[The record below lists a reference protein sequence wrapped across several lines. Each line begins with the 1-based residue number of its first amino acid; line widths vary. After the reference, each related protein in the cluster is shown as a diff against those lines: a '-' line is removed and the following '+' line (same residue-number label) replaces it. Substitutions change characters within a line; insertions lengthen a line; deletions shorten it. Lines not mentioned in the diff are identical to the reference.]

1 MISTVQNNISSYSLR
16 EDFGQHRMEHFL
28 TSRSPYNGVT
38 FPVFPA
44 FYGDYHY
51 DNQHSRQM
59 FFNREDDF
67 NPAVPSEVGA
77 KSAHGLSNVP
87 HSDDRF
93 ATDEECL
100 RAHPGKL
107 FSD

>member
-1 MISTVQNNISSYSLR
+1 MISTVQNNLSSYSLR
-16 EDFGQHRMEHFL
+16 EEFGQHRMEHFL

-44 FYGDYHY
+44 FYGDYH
-51 DNQHSRQM
+51 HESRQV

-67 NPAVPSEVGA
+67 NLMVPSEAGGKRSHCFA
-77 KSAHGLSNVP
+77 DIP

-93 ATDEECL
+93 ANDEECL

-107 FSD
+107 FSKSIL